1 LTHAFPFL
9 EFMRS
14 ATSRL
19 RARFGSKY
27 CGSQALSK
35 GNQYISH
42 PGCYSVLHMYRCSV
56 DFGSAGSPKLPPK
69 RSLEAMRAE
78 AASILLE
85 RTVSPPPC
93 LAIKSQMSEGLS
105 GGLRATVDVSGGPS
119 TILVP
124 QPLVDLMPIMLQ
136 KSCSRRVF

>member
-1 LTHAFPFL
+1 MSYDKGRVTHAFPFL

-19 RARFGSKY
+19 RARFGSTF

-35 GNQYISH
+35 GNQHIA
-42 PGCYSVLHMYRCSV
+42 PPDRYSVLHMYRCSV
-56 DFGSAGSPKLPPK
+56 DFGSAGSPKPLPK

-85 RTVSPPPC
+85 KTVSPPSC

-105 GGLRATVDVSGGPS
+105 GGLRATG
-119 TILVP
+119 
-124 QPLVDLMPIMLQ
+124 
-136 KSCSRRVF
+136 